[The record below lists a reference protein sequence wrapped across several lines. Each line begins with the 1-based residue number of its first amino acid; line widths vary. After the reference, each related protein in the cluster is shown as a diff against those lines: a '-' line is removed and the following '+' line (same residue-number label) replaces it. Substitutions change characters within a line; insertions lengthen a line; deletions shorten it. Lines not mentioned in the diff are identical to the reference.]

1 MKKLKV
7 PFIVV
12 CVFIL
17 SLSVKAQNNLDYFI
31 NQAIENS
38 AILKD
43 QSNQIAI
50 SKLEM
55 QRLTREISGF
65 KIYGTADLLFA
76 PYFNNPKLIDT
87 NPEAQAY
94 GYDPGITNG
103 GLYSALINAS
113 QPIFTSGILDAN
125 LLAQQATRT
134 QSRYVSEQAKTDL
147 KKQVTDQYI
156 TVYSDQE
163 MAKVN
168 NDLLSIISDQSVVFQ
183 KLADAGLRKP
193 SDAKVVQLERKNQ
206 EANIRASKLKWR
218 QDYLD
223 LYILCGLADT
233 AMTPLDPPIFPSESL
248 SDTLSVYKAKFV
260 ADSLNAVATAAV
272 FDTKYKASAN
282 VFANGGL
289 NAVEFDRIPHNVGFS
304 LGFGLRVPIYDG
316 RQRELNDQKKMLGL
330 KTAEAYKVQMQ
341 QEVSSTI
348 TKFQNAIM
356 VQRQNLEMLRNQSQD
371 YQSLF
376 DQYKVELKSG
386 LISVI
391 DYVNG
396 FQLYQNYRSNVVQ
409 AQSNLYTLQSGYHY
423 WNRK

>member
-1 MKKLKV
+1 MKTLKI
-7 PFIVV
+7 PFIFLFSVV
-12 CVFIL
+12 FGL
-17 SLSVKAQNNLDYFI
+17 SANAQNNLDYFI

-38 AILKD
+38 ATLID
-43 QSNQIAI
+43 QTNQIAI
-50 SKLEM
+50 SQLEM

-65 KIYGTADLLFA
+65 QVYGTADLLFA
-76 PYFNNPKLIDT
+76 PYFNNRKFIDT
-87 NPEAQAY
+87 NPETQAY
-94 GYDPGITNG
+94 GYDPGISNG

-113 QPIFTSGILDAN
+113 QPIFTRGILDAN
-125 LLAQQATRT
+125 LLAQQATRK
-134 QSRYVSEQAKTDL
+134 QSKYLTEQAKTDL
-147 KKQVTDQYI
+147 KKQVADQYI
-156 TVYSDQE
+156 TVYTDQE

-168 NDLLSIISDQSVVFQ
+168 ADLLSIISDQTIVFQ

-193 SDAKVVQLERKNQ
+193 SDALVVQLERKNQ
-206 EANIRASKLKWR
+206 EATIRASKLKWR

-233 AMTPLDPPIFPSESL
+233 TMIPLNPPNFPSTSL
-248 SDTLSVYKAKFV
+248 SDTLSVYKAKFA

-272 FDTKYKASAN
+272 FNTKYKASMN

-289 NAVEFDRIPHNVGFS
+289 NAVDFNRIPHNVGFS
-304 LGFGLRVPIYDG
+304 VGFGLRVPIYDG
-316 RQRELNDQKKMLGL
+316 RQRELNDQKRMLGL
-330 KTAEAYKVQMQ
+330 KTAEAYKIQMQ

-348 TKFQNAIM
+348 SKFQNAILD
-356 VQRQNLEMLRNQSQD
+356 QRQNLETLRNQAQD

-386 LISVI
+386 LISVV

-396 FQLYQNYRSNVVQ
+396 FQLYQSYRSHVVQ
-409 AQSNLYTLQSGYHY
+409 AQSNLFSLQSGYTY